1 MDFDLETMDSVRVGP
16 FGQVFRPDHIV
27 FGHTGAGNKL
37 AKGCRVLHLDEIVI
51 PRTDHPPPPRLDQAV
66 LRTSQPWWRAAAKS
80 SSGFN

>member
-1 MDFDLETMDSVRVGP
+1 MDIDLETMDSVRVGP

-27 FGHTGAGNKL
+27 FGHTGVGIILVKN
-37 AKGCRVLHLDEIVI
+37 RVLHLDEIVL